1 MENLTLSANQVDIWR
16 IDLIGQAE
24 EIQRYR
30 ECLPQKEPARAARF
44 YFEEHRRRFIV
55 ARAAMRQVLAR
66 YANVAPGKLVFSYG
80 EKGKPWLAAATQA
93 ESLQFNLSHSADI
106 ALLAVAR
113 VLTLGV
119 DIEQV
124 NPEFGTSE
132 IAERFFSA
140 NEARCLQALPPDHR
154 AEAFFSCWTRK
165 EAYIK
170 AIGEGFSVP
179 LDSFEVAFGPG
190 IPAALLQVRVDSRE
204 VARWSMYDLE
214 VREGF
219 KAALVAEGKDH
230 QLRRFLWRPEAA
242 PDPA

>member
-1 MENLTLSANQVDIWR
+1 LENLTLSANQVDIWR

-24 EIQRYR
+24 EIQHCRA
-30 ECLPQKEPARAARF
+30 CLSPDEAARAARF

-55 ARAAMRQVLAR
+55 AHAAMRQVLAR
-66 YANVAPGKLVFSYG
+66 YAHIAPGKLVFSYG
-80 EKGKPWLAAATQA
+80 EKGKPSLAA
-93 ESLQFNLSHSADI
+93 EPPEGLQFNLSHSADV

-113 VLTLGV
+113 GLILGV

-124 NPEFGTSE
+124 DPEFATGE

-140 NEARCLQALPPDHR
+140 SEVRCLRDLPPGHR

-170 AIGEGFSVP
+170 AIGEGLSVP

-190 IPAALLQVRVDSRE
+190 VPAALLQVRVDPRE

-219 KAALVAEGKDH
+219 KAALVAEGRDH